1 MQPSSNKSTLN
12 FSRKPSPWATVLY
25 SFAGI
30 SLNFDESDF
39 SKIKALWTDVSND
52 KIHLTKYSN
61 ICNIETDNNFPV
73 FYQMTRIFPLIMRV
87 LGHKKAPLSV
97 VKTLNTRETIYVGRP
112 IDISEKA
119 DISCELTN
127 LRFVKN
133 GFETDIIGRVIVGG
147 KTVFKTTKTFLYRG
161 KVNKNI
167 QNYTTKMD
175 EIGKENKVS
184 RFIIPGK
191 AGFSFGFLS
200 GDTNPIHYLSGYAK
214 MQGFERDFAQPILTM
229 EFCMSRLK
237 TSGILGLYEQNPYE
251 INIQYKGPVYYDT
264 EICLFSEKS
273 VKGHRIDLYCGDNER
288 PSIIFEIKQ

>member
-112 IDISEKA
+112 I
-119 DISCELTN
+119 
-127 LRFVKN
+127 
-133 GFETDIIGRVIVGG
+133 G
-147 KTVFKTTKTFLYRG
+147 
-161 KVNKNI
+161 
-167 QNYTTKMD
+167 
-175 EIGKENKVS
+175 
-184 RFIIPGK
+184 
-191 AGFSFGFLS
+191 
-200 GDTNPIHYLSGYAK
+200 
-214 MQGFERDFAQPILTM
+214 
-229 EFCMSRLK
+229 
-237 TSGILGLYEQNPYE
+237 
-251 INIQYKGPVYYDT
+251 
-264 EICLFSEKS
+264 
-273 VKGHRIDLYCGDNER
+273 
-288 PSIIFEIKQ
+288 